1 MLNVRFAALHNRH
14 VGPLR
19 GSQDASSP
27 PGGPGVSPSFGT
39 RLPGIEGLRALAA
52 GTIVVLH
59 CWLYAPPGNGPAPLG
74 GPVDHLMPKLGYG
87 VVLFFTLSG
96 FLLYRPIAAAIVRG
110 RRQPDVARY
119 LRKRALRILPAYW
132 VILLLC
138 AIVFGT
144 VLHWGASEQLVN
156 GRLLDPAELAAS
168 AGFVQDYYPNTL
180 LTGIGPA
187 WSLAIE
193 VMFYLALPA
202 LGLLGVLLARGRTQ
216 RSARRW
222 AALAP
227 AVLLLVLGL
236 TGKAAAAYLV
246 PPPAPF
252 DGWGRNW
259 HSVVERSF
267 WCQADLFAFGMA
279 LAVARVDSEDG
290 LLRLPRRWRSATIAG
305 LLAVAVFVAAEGEGE
320 LSYSPYNTL
329 VAAACAA
336 LLALVVLPAQDVAP
350 SRLVRVLEWP
360 PLIATG
366 VVSYSIFLWHE
377 PLIRWLDD
385 HGLTMAGRGGLAV
398 DIVIVTAV
406 VGVASALTYRFV
418 EAPALRLGSRDRV
431 ARERTRSVR
440 A

>member
-1 MLNVRFAALHNRH
+1 
-14 VGPLR
+14 
-19 GSQDASSP
+19 
-27 PGGPGVSPSFGT
+27 VSPSFGP

-59 CWLYAPPGNGPAPLG
+59 CWLYAPPGNRHASLG

-96 FLLYRPIAAAIVRG
+96 FLLYRPFAAAIVRG
-110 RRQPDVARY
+110 ERQPHVARY

-138 AIVFGT
+138 AIAFGT
-144 VLHWGASEQLVN
+144 VLQWDASHQLVN
-156 GRLLDPAELAAS
+156 GRLLDPGKLAAS
-168 AGFVQDYYPNTL
+168 AGFVQGYDPNTVL
-180 LTGIGPA
+180 IGIGPA

-193 VMFYLALPA
+193 VIFYLALPA
-202 LGLLGVLLARGRTQ
+202 LALLGVMLARGRTS
-216 RSARRW
+216 RSSRRW

-227 AVLLLVLGL
+227 AALLLVLGL
-236 TGKAAAAYLV
+236 TGKAAAAYIV

-252 DGWGRNW
+252 DGWGDNW
-259 HSVVERSF
+259 HSVIERSF

-336 LLALVVLPAQDVAP
+336 LLALVVLPAHDVAP
-350 SRLVRVLEWP
+350 SRVVRLLEWP
-360 PLIATG
+360 PLIAAG
-366 VVSYSIFLWHE
+366 VASYSIFLWHE

-385 HGLTMAGRGGLAV
+385 HGLTMAGRAGLVV

-406 VGVASALTYRFV
+406 VGIASALTYRFV
-418 EAPALRLGSRDRV
+418 EAPALRIRSRPRV
-431 ARERTRSVR
+431 AGERARHVR

>member
-1 MLNVRFAALHNRH
+1 
-14 VGPLR
+14 
-19 GSQDASSP
+19 
-27 PGGPGVSPSFGT
+27 
-39 RLPGIEGLRALAA
+39 
-52 GTIVVLH
+52 
-59 CWLYAPPGNGPAPLG
+59 
-74 GPVDHLMPKLGYG
+74 
-87 VVLFFTLSG
+87 
-96 FLLYRPIAAAIVRG
+96 
-110 RRQPDVARY
+110 
-119 LRKRALRILPAYW
+119 
-132 VILLLC
+132 
-138 AIVFGT
+138 
-144 VLHWGASEQLVN
+144 
-156 GRLLDPAELAAS
+156 
-168 AGFVQDYYPNTL
+168 
-180 LTGIGPA
+180 
-187 WSLAIE
+187 

-227 AVLLLVLGL
+227 AALLLVLGL

-252 DGWGRNW
+252 DGWGQNW

-290 LLRLPRRWRSATIAG
+290 LLRLPRRWQSATIAG

-350 SRLVRVLEWP
+350 SRLVRVLDWR

-385 HGLTMAGRGGLAV
+385 HGLTIAGRGGLAV

-431 ARERTRSVR
+431 AGERTRPVR